1 MNATNSSKTKI
12 ESLPL
17 HDATLESA
25 AFDWKSGELR
35 LVLDVTGE
43 ETMAVLSFSETTR
56 FNATR
61 EQPWGPSV
69 SVNKVREPSLGTIE
83 VELQSGDIWVI
94 QAASWSI
101 SFPLRGEA

>member
-1 MNATNSSKTKI
+1 MNATDSSKTKI
-12 ESLPL
+12 EALAL

-35 LVLDVTGE
+35 LVLDITGE

-61 EQPWGPSV
+61 ERPWGPSV
-69 SVNKVREPSLGTIE
+69 SINKVREPSTGTIE
-83 VELQSGDIWVI
+83 VQIQSGDVWVI
-94 QAASWSI
+94 QAASWAL

>member
-1 MNATNSSKTKI
+1 MNDTDSSITRI

-25 AFDWKSGELR
+25 SLDCKSGELR
-35 LVLDVTGE
+35 LVLDTTAD
-43 ETMAVLSFSETTR
+43 ETMAVLAFSQTTR

-69 SVNKVREPSLGTIE
+69 SVNEARTLPSGAIE
-83 VELQSGDIWVI
+83 VELQSGDIWSI
-94 QAASWSI
+94 HAASWSI
-101 SFPLRGEA
+101 SYPLRSEA